1 MRKQARRR
9 VANSEPSRK
18 RGLRLSQE
26 TIRTLTNQDL
36 SLAVS
41 GCDTTSLTTEHTE
54 APPSGH
60 AGC

>member
-36 SLAVS
+36 SLAVA
-41 GCDTTSLTTEHTE
+41 GCDTTSLTTEHTQ

>member
-1 MRKQARRR
+1 MRRQARRR
-9 VANSEPSRK
+9 VANSEPPRL

-26 TIRTLTNQDL
+26 TIRTLSNQDL
-36 SLAVS
+36 ALAVS

>member
-9 VANSEPSRK
+9 VANSEPSRLH
-18 RGLRLSQE
+18 GLRLSQE

-41 GCDTTSLTTEHTE
+41 GCDTTSLTTEHTQ